1 MIYLHS
7 FVYRK
12 YIPLVSMDQ
21 RQGYKD
27 DFNAEYDEYRLLHAR
42 VENITRRFTQLD
54 AQCRKLAPGTKEH
67 QVTVYS
73 SWCYHVHMT
82 VSYPNAKH
90 CIILTVMAYSVISL
104 NSQGS
109 WLSTFV
115 VSLSPCSG
123 IPISLL
129 INLFIADNTMLK
141 TLLNCATLSNY
152 TRNGEWCAFISV
164 SVLKRYV
171 HPKWQFRHD
180 LLIDHD
186 LFYFEFHRRCKKKSW
201 KSTKR
206 WNK

>member
-82 VSYPNAKH
+82 VSYPN
-90 CIILTVMAYSVISL
+90 TV
-104 NSQGS
+104 
-109 WLSTFV
+109 
-115 VSLSPCSG
+115 
-123 IPISLL
+123 
-129 INLFIADNTMLK
+129 
-141 TLLNCATLSNY
+141 
-152 TRNGEWCAFISV
+152 
-164 SVLKRYV
+164 
-171 HPKWQFRHD
+171 
-180 LLIDHD
+180 
-186 LFYFEFHRRCKKKSW
+186 
-201 KSTKR
+201 
-206 WNK
+206 